1 MFQSLKIYLKP
12 STSLSRRSFFNCNGN
27 LLNTIRQQST
37 KPKDVKILKSSMNP
51 WQRMDMMK
59 RILNEQMQQLQN
71 SPLSRSPT
79 WKSYNQYYN
88 RTSWDKLKKPLLFT
102 IAFCVGTTF
111 ATPYLIDYTPLSIFK
126 KYPQSIIWTIIG
138 LNGIVFFM
146 WRIPQLQR
154 FTMQYGILFK
164 DNIQSPWT
172 LLGSAFSHQ
181 SFAHFAINMLCFQS
195 FAVTLVAVLGV
206 SNFTIL
212 YLNSAVI
219 SSFASIAIPML
230 LGSSLSVASLGASGA
245 IFSVFG
251 CFSYLFPASPVGL
264 FFIPVPGGA
273 WVLFLGTVIWN
284 AAGTALRWGTFD
296 YAAHL
301 GGSIVGIAYG
311 YYFNRKRK
319 EQIRKRRLIL
329 DF

>member
-1 MFQSLKIYLKP
+1 MYQSLRIFLKP
-12 STSLSRRSFFNCNGN
+12 TTSLARKQFFQNNSI
-27 LLNTIRQQST
+27 LNKIRQQTQSNQN
-37 KPKDVKILKSSMNP
+37 VQLLKSSMNP
-51 WQRMDMMK
+51 WERMNQIM
-59 RILNEQMQQLQN
+59 NQQIKQLQELQN
-71 SPLSRSPT
+71 SPLTNSST

-88 RTSWDKLKKPLLFT
+88 RSNWDKLKKPLLFT
-102 IAFCVGTTF
+102 VAFCVGTTF
-111 ATPYLIDYTPLSIFK
+111 ATPYLFDYTPMSIFK
-126 KYPQSIIWTIIG
+126 QYPQSIVWTIIG
-138 LNGIVFFM
+138 INALVFFS
-146 WRIPQLQR
+146 WRVPQLQK

-284 AAGTALRWGTFD
+284 AAGTVLRWGTFD

-301 GGSIVGIAYG
+301 GGSLVGIAYG
-311 YYFNRKRK
+311 YYFNKKRK
-319 EQIRKRRLIL
+319 EQIKRRRLIL